1 MWHVSRYRRNPPEGY
16 PGMNPLHEH
25 SQPNPPS
32 DAAEGLDLTRQRD
45 RSRIPDQFT
54 WNPADIFPTAED
66 WTAEKK
72 KLLENFP
79 ALERYKGR
87 LASGSAALLNCLLT
101 VHWTSKEY
109 ARLSVYAGMISDIDT
124 RDSAALARVQE
135 MSQIGSDIAERSA
148 YIQPEILELGAER
161 VAAFI
166 EQEQGLDIF
175 RHELDDLLRRKN
187 HTGTAGEEKI
197 IAAASLMGDG
207 PETIYGVFAEADFPF
222 PDITLADGTPVRLDK
237 PAFSVQRASTNRE
250 DRRAAFAAY
259 FGRLH
264 DYRRTFGAQLYAQVK
279 RDMFFA
285 RARNYPSCLHAA
297 LDSSNIPLDVYHSLI
312 RNVRASL
319 PVFHRS
325 LELRRKLLGVDV
337 LHYHDLYA
345 PFVPDIDL
353 RYTHETASSRVLAS
367 LAPLGEEYVE
377 TVRRAFGERWID
389 VYPSEG
395 KRSGAYSNGGAYDVH
410 PYILTN
416 YTGKYDDVS
425 TLAHEL
431 GHTMHSYLTN
441 RSQPYP
447 TSHYSVFVAE
457 VASTFNEALLLDYM
471 LKTIDD
477 DAVRLS
483 LLGNYLDGIRG
494 TVFRQTKFAEF
505 ELTIHE
511 MAERG
516 ETLTGDVLSEVYVRL
531 TREYYGHD
539 TAVCIV
545 DDEIHAEWA
554 HIPHFFFQFYVYQ
567 YATSFTASAALSER
581 VLAGD
586 REATNAFVD
595 LLCAGGSDYPM
606 NLLRRAGVD
615 MATPEPFQLAM
626 RKMNRVIDEM
636 EKIVDAGGHGG
647 QRG

>member
-1 MWHVSRYRRNPPEGY
+1 
-16 PGMNPLHEH
+16 MNPLLHH
-25 SQPNPPS
+25 PTPKACHPVAWNPPS
-32 DAAEGLDLTRQRD
+32 DQADGLDLTRQRD
-45 RSRIPDQFT
+45 RSVIPERFI
-54 WNPADIFPTAED
+54 WKPEDIFPSVED
-66 WTAEKK
+66 WSAGKK
-72 KLLENFP
+72 KLLENLP
-79 ALERYKGR
+79 ALDRYKGR
-87 LASGSAALLNCLLT
+87 LASGPAALLNCLLT
-101 VHWTSKEY
+101 VNWIAKEY

-148 YIQPEILELGAER
+148 YIQPEILQLGAGQ

-166 EQEQGLDIF
+166 EQEGGLDVF
-175 RHELDDLLRRKN
+175 RHDLEDVLRRKD

-222 PDITLADGTPVRLDK
+222 PEITLADGTAVRLDK
-237 PAFSVQRASTNRE
+237 PAFSVQRASANRD
-250 DRRAAFAAY
+250 DRRAAFEAY

-312 RNVRASL
+312 RHVRASL
-319 PVFHRS
+319 PVFHRA
-325 LELRRKLLGVDV
+325 LDLRRRLLGLEV

-345 PFVPDIDL
+345 PIVPDIDIH
-353 RYTHETASSRVLAS
+353 YAYDTASAHVLAS
-367 LAPLGEEYVE
+367 LAPLGDDYVE

-410 PYILTN
+410 PYILMN

-447 TSHYSVFVAE
+447 TSHYSIFVAE

-471 LKTIDD
+471 LKTLDD
-477 DAVRLS
+477 DAARLS
-483 LLGNYLDGIRG
+483 LLGNFLDGIRG

-516 ETLTGDVLSEVYVRL
+516 ETLTGDVLSEVYLRL

-539 TAVCIV
+539 TAICIV
-545 DDEIHAEWA
+545 DDEIQAEWA
-554 HIPHFFFQFYVYQ
+554 HIPHFLFQFYVYQ

-586 REATNAFVD
+586 REATTSFVD

-606 NLLRRAGVD
+606 NLLRKAGVN
-615 MATPEPFQLAM
+615 MATQEPFELAM
-626 RKMNRVIDEM
+626 QKMSRVIDEM
-636 EKIVDAGGHGG
+636 EKIVAA
-647 QRG
+647 RGNPVHRG

>member
-1 MWHVSRYRRNPPEGY
+1 
-16 PGMNPLHEH
+16 
-25 SQPNPPS
+25 
-32 DAAEGLDLTRQRD
+32 
-45 RSRIPDQFT
+45 
-54 WNPADIFPTAED
+54 
-66 WTAEKK
+66 
-72 KLLENFP
+72 
-79 ALERYKGR
+79 
-87 LASGSAALLNCLLT
+87 
-101 VHWTSKEY
+101 
-109 ARLSVYAGMISDIDT
+109 MISDIDT

-148 YIQPEILELGAER
+148 YIQPEILELGPER

-166 EQEQGLDIF
+166 EQEQGLEVF
-175 RHELDDLLRRKN
+175 RHELDDTLRRKD

-197 IAAASLMGDG
+197 VAAASLMGDG

-222 PDITLADGTPVRLDK
+222 PEITLVDGTPVRLDK
-237 PAFSVQRASTNRE
+237 PAFSVQRASTNRD
-250 DRRAAFAAY
+250 DRRSAFAAY

-319 PVFHRS
+319 PVFHRA
-325 LELRRKLLGVDV
+325 LELRRKLLGVEV

-345 PFVPDIDL
+345 PIVPDIDIQ
-353 RYTHETASSRVLAS
+353 YTYDAATSHVLAS
-367 LAPLGEEYVE
+367 LAPLGEDYVE

-410 PYILTN
+410 PYILMN

-425 TLAHEL
+425 TLTHEL

-447 TSHYSVFVAE
+447 TSHYSIFVAE

-516 ETLTGDVLSEVYVRL
+516 ETLTGDVLNEVYARL
-531 TREYYGHD
+531 TRDYYGED

-545 DDEIHAEWA
+545 DDEIQAEWA
-554 HIPHFFFQFYVYQ
+554 HIPHFYYQFYVYQ

-586 REATNAFVD
+586 REATTSFVD

-606 NLLRRAGVD
+606 NLLRKAGVD
-615 MATPEPFQLAM
+615 MATPEPFGLAM
-626 RKMNRVIDEM
+626 RKMTRVIDEM
-636 EKIVDAGGHGG
+636 EKIVAARGDGGH
-647 QRG
+647 RG

>member
-1 MWHVSRYRRNPPEGY
+1 MKPLCTHRLWNPPLDEA
-16 PGMNPLHEH
+16 
-25 SQPNPPS
+25 
-32 DAAEGLDLTRQRD
+32 DGLDLTRQRE
-45 RSRIPDQFT
+45 RFRIPNQYT
-54 WNPADIFPTAED
+54 WNPADIFPTVDD
-66 WTAEKK
+66 WTAGKK
-72 KLLENFP
+72 KLLENLP
-79 ALERYKGR
+79 ALDRYRGR
-87 LASGSAALLNCLLT
+87 LASGPAVLLNCLLT
-101 VHWTSKEY
+101 VHWISKEY

-148 YIQPEILELGAER
+148 YIQPEILELGTER
-161 VAAFI
+161 VNAFI
-166 EQEQGLDIF
+166 EQEKGLDIF
-175 RHELDDLLRRKN
+175 RHELDDTLRRKD
-187 HTGTAGEEKI
+187 HTGTAGEERI

-222 PDITLADGTPVRLDK
+222 PDITLTDGTPVRLDK
-237 PAFSVQRASTNRE
+237 PAFSVQRASRNRE
-250 DRRAAFAAY
+250 DRRAVFAAY

-285 RARNYPSCLHAA
+285 RARKYPSCLHAA
-297 LDSSNIPLDVYHSLI
+297 LDSSNIPLSVYQSLI

-319 PVFHRS
+319 PVFHRA
-325 LELRRKLLGVDV
+325 LGLRRRLLGVDT
-337 LHYHDLYA
+337 LHYYDLYA
-345 PFVPDIDL
+345 PIVPDVDIQ
-353 RYTHETASSRVLAS
+353 YPYETATAHVLAS

-377 TVRRAFGERWID
+377 TVVRAFGERWID

-395 KRSGAYSNGGAYDVH
+395 KRSGAYSNGSAYDVH
-410 PYILTN
+410 PYILMN

-431 GHTMHSYLTN
+431 GHTMHSFLTN

-447 TSHYSVFVAE
+447 TSHYSIFVAE
-457 VASTFNEALLLDYM
+457 VASTFNEALLLDHM
-471 LKTIDD
+471 LEAIDD

-483 LLGNYLDGIRG
+483 LLGSYLDGIRG

-505 ELTIHE
+505 ELTIHD

-516 ETLTGDVLSEVYVRL
+516 ETLTGDVLSEVYLRL

-539 TAVCIV
+539 AGVCIV
-545 DDEIHAEWA
+545 DDEIRSEWA
-554 HIPHFFFQFYVYQ
+554 HIPHFFYQFYVYQ

-586 REATNAFVD
+586 RNTTTSLVD

-606 NLLRRAGVD
+606 NLLRKAGVD
-615 MATPEPFQLAM
+615 MATPEPFELAM
-626 RKMNRVIDEM
+626 QKMGRVIDEM
-636 EKIVDAGGHGG
+636 ERIVDAGGER
-647 QRG
+647 RGHRG

>member
-1 MWHVSRYRRNPPEGY
+1 MD
-16 PGMNPLHEH
+16 PLHE
-25 SQPNPPS
+25 SPRRLPS
-32 DAAEGLDLTRQRD
+32 SGSAEGLDLTRQRD
-45 RSRIPDQFT
+45 RVRIPEQFT
-54 WNPADIFPTAED
+54 WNPADIFATPEE
-66 WTAEKK
+66 WTAGKK
-72 KLLENFP
+72 KLLENLQ
-79 ALERYKGR
+79 ALERYRGR
-87 LASGSAALLNCLLT
+87 LASGPAALLNCLLT
-101 VHWTSKEY
+101 VHWISKEY

-135 MSQIGSDIAERSA
+135 MSQTGSDIAERCA

-166 EQEQGLDIF
+166 EQEQGLETF
-175 RHELDDLLRRKN
+175 RHELDDTLRRKD
-187 HTGTAGEEKI
+187 HTGDAGEEKI

-222 PDITLADGTPVRLDK
+222 SGITLADGSTVRLDK
-237 PAFSVQRASTNRE
+237 AAFSVNRASTNRD

-285 RARNYPSCLHAA
+285 RARHYPSCLHAA
-297 LDSSNIPLDVYHSLI
+297 LDGSNIPPEVYHSLI
-312 RNVRASL
+312 RNVRSSL
-319 PVFHRS
+319 PVFHRA
-325 LELRRKLLGVDV
+325 LELRRKMLGVDQ
-337 LHYHDLYA
+337 LHYYDLYA
-345 PFVPDIDL
+345 PIVPDIDIS
-353 RYTHETASSRVLAS
+353 YTYEAAMSHVLAS
-367 LAPLGEEYVE
+367 LAPLGDEYTE
-377 TVRRAFGERWID
+377 TVRRAFVERWID

-410 PYILTN
+410 PYILMN

-431 GHTMHSYLTN
+431 GHTMHSHLTN

-447 TSHYSVFVAE
+447 TSHYSIFVAE

-494 TVFRQTKFAEF
+494 TVFRQAKFAEF

-516 ETLTGDVLSEVYVRL
+516 ETLTGDGLCELYVRL
-531 TREYYGHD
+531 AREHYGQH
-539 TAVCIV
+539 AGVCVV
-545 DDEIHAEWA
+545 DDEIQAEWA
-554 HIPHFFFQFYVYQ
+554 HIPHFYYQFYVYQ

-586 REATNAFVD
+586 REATNAVVD
-595 LLCAGGSDYPM
+595 RLCAGGADYPM
-606 NLLRRAGVD
+606 KLRRRAGVD
-615 MATPEPFQLAM
+615 MATPEPFALAM

-636 EKIVDAGGHGG
+636 ERIVGAGGNGG
-647 QRG
+647 HRG

>member
-1 MWHVSRYRRNPPEGY
+1 
-16 PGMNPLHEH
+16 MNPLLNDRMPHPRRP
-25 SQPNPPS
+25 SLWNPPS
-32 DAAEGLDLTRQRD
+32 DMADGLDLTRQRD
-45 RSRIPDQFT
+45 RSRIPEQFT
-54 WNPADIFPTAED
+54 WKPEDIFPTIED
-66 WTAEKK
+66 WIGGKK
-72 KLLENFP
+72 KLLDNLP
-79 ALERYKGR
+79 ALDRYKGR
-87 LASGSAALLNCLLT
+87 LASGPAALLNCLLT
-101 VHWTSKEY
+101 VHWIAKEY
-109 ARLSVYAGMISDIDT
+109 ARLSVYAGMMSDIDT

-148 YIQPEILELGAER
+148 YIPPEILALGPER

-166 EQEQGLDIF
+166 GQEQGLDIF
-175 RHELDDLLRRKN
+175 RHELDDTLRRKE
-187 HTGTAGEEKI
+187 HTGTAGEERI
-197 IAAASLMGDG
+197 IATASLMSDG

-222 PDITLADGTPVRLDK
+222 PDLTLADGTQVRLDK
-237 PAFSVQRASTNRE
+237 PAFSIQRASTNRD

-279 RDMFFA
+279 RDMFYA
-285 RARNYPSCLHAA
+285 RARNYTSCLNAA
-297 LDSSNIPLDVYHSLI
+297 LDSSNIPLEVYHSLV

-325 LELRRKLLGVDV
+325 LDLRRKLLGLDV

-345 PFVPDIDL
+345 PIVPNVDIHYPYDAA
-353 RYTHETASSRVLAS
+353 TSHVLAS
-367 LAPLGEEYVE
+367 LAVLGEDYVE

-389 VYPSEG
+389 VYPSGG

-410 PYILTN
+410 PYILMN
-416 YTGKYDDVS
+416 YTGNYDDVS

-447 TSHYSVFVAE
+447 TSHYSIFVAE

-477 DAVRLS
+477 DGVRLS
-483 LLGNYLDGIRG
+483 LLGNFLDGVRG
-494 TVFRQTKFAEF
+494 TVFRQTQFAEF

-516 ETLTGDVLSEVYVRL
+516 ETLTGDALSEVYLRL

-539 TAVCIV
+539 TAICIV
-545 DDEIHAEWA
+545 DDDIQAEWA
-554 HIPHFFFQFYVYQ
+554 HIPHFFYQFYVYQ
-567 YATSFTASAALSER
+567 YATSFMASAALSER

-586 REATNAFVD
+586 REATTSFVD

-606 NLLRRAGVD
+606 NLLRMAGVD

-626 RKMNRVIDEM
+626 QKMGRVIDEM
-636 EKIVDAGGHGG
+636 GNIVATRGNDG

>member
-1 MWHVSRYRRNPPEGY
+1 
-16 PGMNPLHEH
+16 MNPLWKHRLPE
-25 SQPNPPS
+25 PVRPVLWEPPS
-32 DAAEGLDLTRQRD
+32 EAPEGLDLTRQRD
-45 RSRIPDQFT
+45 RARIPEQFT
-54 WNPADIFPTAED
+54 WNPGGIFASPGEWA
-66 WTAEKK
+66 AAKK
-72 KLLENFP
+72 KLLDNLP
-79 ALERYKGR
+79 ALERYRGR
-87 LASGSAALLNCLLT
+87 LASGPAALLNCLLT
-101 VHWTSKEY
+101 VNWIAKEY
-109 ARLSVYAGMISDIDT
+109 ARLSVYAGMMSDIDT
-124 RDSAALARVQE
+124 RDSIALARVQE
-135 MSQIGSDIAERSA
+135 MSQVGSDIAERSA
-148 YIQPEILELGAER
+148 YVQPEILALGAER
-161 VAAFI
+161 VAEFTA
-166 EQEQGLDIF
+166 QEQGLEIF
-175 RHELDDLLRRKN
+175 RHDLDDTLRRKE

-222 PDITLADGTPVRLDK
+222 PEIALSDGSRVRLDK
-237 PAFSVQRASTNRE
+237 PAFSVQRASTNRD
-250 DRRAAFAAY
+250 DRRTAFAAY

-264 DYRRTFGAQLYAQVK
+264 EYRRTFGAQLYAQIK
-279 RDMFFA
+279 RDMFYA
-285 RARNYPSCLHAA
+285 RARNYPSCLHGA
-297 LDSSNIPLDVYHSLI
+297 LDSSNIPLEVYHSLI

-325 LELRRKLLGVDV
+325 LDLRRRMLGIEV

-345 PFVPDIDL
+345 PVVPDLDL
-353 RYTHETASSRVLAS
+353 HYPYETATARVLSS
-367 LAPLGEEYVE
+367 LSPLGDEYVE
-377 TVRRAFGERWID
+377 TVQRAFGERWID

-410 PYILTN
+410 PYILMN

-431 GHTMHSYLTN
+431 GHTMHSFLTN

-447 TSHYSVFVAE
+447 TSHYSIFVAE
-457 VASTFNEALLLDYM
+457 VASTFNEALLLDHM
-471 LKTIDD
+471 LKTIEDD
-477 DAVRLS
+477 GVRLT
-483 LLGNYLDGIRG
+483 LLGNFLDGIRG

-516 ETLTGDVLSEVYVRL
+516 ETLTGDVLSELYLRL

-539 TAVCIV
+539 TAICIV
-545 DDEIHAEWA
+545 DDEIQAEWA
-554 HIPHFFFQFYVYQ
+554 HIPHFFYQFYVYQ

-586 REATNAFVD
+586 RETTTKYID

-606 NLLRRAGVD
+606 TLLRNAGVD
-615 MATPEPFQLAM
+615 MATRGPFELAM
-626 RKMNRVIDEM
+626 QKMSRVIDEM
-636 EKIVDAGGHGG
+636 ERIVAARGNGR